1 MSATQRRFGAGA
13 VKSRPSRS
21 DGRSWPAGPGIVVC
35 GRFLLDCA
43 PAMPISLISRST
55 VHRATTVPSRSSSCQ
70 IFFAPYSLRPLFSR
84 TRLISFFSSS
94 SRISRADGFSS
105 LFFAA

>member
-1 MSATQRRFGAGA
+1 MAAINSVADLTLEGDIAVLTINSPPVNALSAAVRDGLRDGMRQAAADPAAKAIVLICAG
-13 VKSRPSRS
+13 RTF
-21 DGRSWPAGPGIVVC
+21 I
-35 GRFLLDCA
+35 
-43 PAMPISLISRST
+43 
-55 VHRATTVPSRSSSCQ
+55 
-70 IFFAPYSLRPLFSR
+70 APYSLRPLFSR